1 MQIQDLLKDYSG
13 DNSVESIV
21 EYINTKASELK
32 AKIFIDD
39 NTNHY
44 VPKTRLDA
52 VLEAKSVLEDSVKDL
67 KKKLEKTEGNEA
79 TIEDLTSK
87 LTKAN
92 EIAKKSAIKAALVDK
107 LQKLNSIAPVDDIY
121 SLLDIKDL
129 VIKDSGEVTGLDEA
143 LNNLKSSKSYLFP
156 QQNTNTNQSGGTG
169 DPGKAGS
176 NTTFQKGQQKPGEFG
191 KLLSESVTQTNDTFD
206 YFK

>member
-13 DNSVESIV
+13 DGSVESIV

-39 NTNHY
+39 STNHY
-44 VPKTRLDA
+44 VPKARLDA
-52 VLEAKSVLEDSVKDL
+52 VLEAKSVLESSVTDL

-107 LQKLNSIAPVDDIY
+107 LQKLNSIAPIEDIY
-121 SLLDIKDL
+121 SLLDTKDL

-191 KLLSESVTQTNDTFD
+191 KLLSESTTQTNDTFD

>member
-39 NTNHY
+39 STNHY
-44 VPKTRLDA
+44 VPKARLDA
-52 VLEAKSVLEDSVKDL
+52 VLEAKSVLESSVTDL

-121 SLLDIKDL
+121 SLLDVKDL

-191 KLLSESVTQTNDTFD
+191 KLLSESTTQTNDAFD

>member
-67 KKKLEKTEGNEA
+67 KKKLEKTEGNET
-79 TIEDLTSK
+79 TIEDLTNK

-176 NTTFQKGQQKPGEFG
+176 NIKFQKGQQKPGEFG